1 MGGFQGF
8 ITEIL
13 ANRSTV
19 GAIAPSTPMLA
30 RAITRPARDSIGQRR
45 WLEVG
50 PGTGVFTRRLIGA
63 LHEGDHLDVV
73 ELNSR
78 FCRHLRKSVLPVS
91 GGQVTLHEG
100 SIEDVNLAGAYD
112 GIVCGLPYNI
122 FPTHVS
128 RSIIRR
134 LVSMLKEDGTL
145 SFFEY
150 AAIRNLRRVVGNKDM
165 KRTSRWHARFVERL
179 QCDMESSREL
189 VLMNLPPAWAV
200 HLSPKKTGS

>member
-1 MGGFQGF
+1 MKV
-8 ITEIL
+8 
-13 ANRSTV
+13 RSR
-19 GAIAPSTPMLA
+19 M
-30 RAITRPARDSIGQRR
+30 SIS
-45 WLEVG
+45 
-50 PGTGVFTRRLIGA
+50 P
-63 LHEGDHLDVV
+63 
-73 ELNSR
+73 
-78 FCRHLRKSVLPVS
+78 
-91 GGQVTLHEG
+91 
-100 SIEDVNLAGAYD
+100 AYD